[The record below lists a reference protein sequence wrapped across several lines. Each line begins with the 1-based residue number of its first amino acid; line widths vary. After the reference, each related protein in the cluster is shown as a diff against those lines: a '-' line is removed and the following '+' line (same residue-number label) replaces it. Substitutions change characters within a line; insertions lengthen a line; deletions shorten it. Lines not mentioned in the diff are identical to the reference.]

1 MIQAEWKALQPP
13 TKCPWNLSFRKEKKK
28 KPRKA
33 DFLTGEWRNESL
45 PQSPTDSSKKLIKVD
60 SGRVESFA
68 SLPQSPWK
76 SFRKEEKS
84 LERQISLQASGG
96 TNPPTEP

>member
-1 MIQAEWKALQPP
+1 VE
-13 TKCPWNLSFRKEKKK
+13 SFAASHKMPLEFIFSKGKEK

-60 SGRVESFA
+60 DSGRVESFA
-68 SLPQSPWK
+68 SLPQSPLGNL
-76 SFRKEEKS
+76 FERKKKASKGKFLYRRVEE
-84 LERQISLQASGG
+84 
-96 TNPPTEP
+96 